1 MFVVFMYSGG
11 TGEVRVGKRSM
22 TSLPSLAKRA
32 CLMRHHRPLSAKGAL
47 SAPQPMMLE
56 PPQRSERE
64 AAAPKRLPPPPPL
77 PLPDDADPY
86 QPSPLRPSMVT
97 AHLSRMN
104 FPSLY
109 FWLFSAASS

>member
-1 MFVVFMYSGG
+1 MLHHY
-11 TGEVRVGKRSM
+11 
-22 TSLPSLAKRA
+22 
-32 CLMRHHRPLSAKGAL
+32 HRPLSAKGAL

-56 PPQRSERE
+56 PPQRSGRE
-64 AAAPKRLPPPPPL
+64 PAAPKRLPPPPPPR